1 MARPWRI
8 QYEGAIYH
16 IMSRGVGG
24 GKIFLTNEDYSKFLE
39 YVEKAREKFGLDIF
53 AFVLMSNH
61 YHMLIR
67 TNEPNLSRT
76 MQWIQTAYSIYYNRE
91 HKRSGHLF
99 QGRYKSIVVG
109 DESYWNV
116 LSFYI
121 HLNPLRAG
129 IIEKLSKYKWSSY
142 RDYVSAMKVH
152 KWVNSEAV
160 LDGFG
165 KNILNARKEYR
176 KLIREVSGKEE
187 DFLDDVKYGMILG
200 GDKFVGWVQK
210 KFIDRNEKKDVELP
224 QKKRISDDGVIDVV
238 IEEVVCNY
246 KIEKSRLLQR
256 KRHVSFEARDVG
268 MYILKVHTG
277 LKNKAIGEIF
287 GVSSS
292 AVNKAALRVSIQRK
306 KRKDLVE
313 RIEKIIHSAFKV

>member
-16 IMSRGVGG
+16 IMSRGVGR

-53 AFVLMSNH
+53 AFVLMNNH

-109 DESYWNV
+109 EESYWHV

-121 HLNPLRAG
+121 HLNPQRAG

-142 RDYVSAMKVH
+142 HDYVSARKVH

-165 KNILNARKEYR
+165 KDIQDSRKEYR
-176 KLIREVSGKEE
+176 KLIREVSGKEK
-187 DFLDDVKYGMILG
+187 DFLADVKYGMILG

-210 KFIDRNEKKDVELP
+210 KFIDRKEKKDEDLP
-224 QKKRISDDGVIDVV
+224 QKKRISDDGVIDRV
-238 IEEVVCNY
+238 IEEVIRNY
-246 KIEKSRLLQR
+246 KIEKSTLLQR
-256 KRHVSFEARDVG
+256 KRHISFEARDVG
-268 MYILKVHTG
+268 MYILKMYTG

-287 GVSSS
+287 GVSLS
-292 AVNKAALRVSIQRK
+292 AVNKAALRVSIQR
-306 KRKDLVE
+306 RKQKGLGE
-313 RIEKIIHSAFKV
+313 RIEKIAYSAFKV